1 MHRWH
6 KSVAA
11 AAAVVGAAGLAVALK
26 DPATTD
32 QEMTLTAAAAG
43 GEQNPAFT
51 VRGTAVEDLYPGA
64 RRRLVLT
71 LDNPSRVDLLVTGM
85 HARLTATDRPGC
97 APVASN
103 LEVEPYTGA
112 LPARIGARESRQ
124 AGAVPLHMPNS
135 VVDACQKATFT
146 VAVTAD
152 AVADR

>member
-11 AAAVVGAAGLAVALK
+11 AAAFVGVAGLGVALH

-32 QEMTLTAAAAG
+32 QKMTLTAAG
-43 GEQNPAFT
+43 GDDQHPAFT

-64 RRRLVLT
+64 HRRLVLT
-71 LDNPSRVDLLVTGM
+71 FTNPSGVDLLVTGM
-85 HARLTATDRPGC
+85 HARLTATSKPGC

-112 LPARIGARESRQ
+112 LPARVDARDSLQ

-135 VVDACQKATFT
+135 VVDACQEATFT

>member
-11 AAAVVGAAGLAVALK
+11 AAAVVGAAGLVVALK
-26 DPATTD
+26 DPATSD
-32 QEMTLTAAAAG
+32 QEMTLTAAGADD
-43 GEQNPAFT
+43 QNPAFT
-51 VRGTAVEDLYPGA
+51 VRGTAVENLYPGA

-71 LDNPSRVDLLVTGM
+71 LANPSRVALLVTGM

-135 VVDACQKATFT
+135 VVDACQEATFT

-152 AVADR
+152 AVAAR